1 MIHSEPV
8 PTPES
13 DESAKAEAT
22 RVAIGES
29 NLNRARSLTGRMA
42 ALAGLGM
49 AVVVPLV
56 TVGADGGF
64 PTSITFVR

>member
-1 MIHSEPV
+1 MSHSEPV

-22 RVAIGES
+22 RAALGEFEVS
-29 NLNRARSLTGRMA
+29 PARSLTGRMA
-42 ALAGLGM
+42 ALAGMGL
-49 AVVVPLV
+49 AVALPLAV
-56 TVGADGGF
+56 AGGGF